1 MVDLIQ
7 FLREVRPQ
15 RLLLKIDIEGTE
27 ASLLSKLPS
36 VLPPAT
42 VLFLETHHPEPV
54 WRQYLQPMLAAG
66 FDHRVIRHRH
76 EKEART
82 DYVEHMLT
90 CR

>member
-1 MVDLIQ
+1 
-7 FLREVRPQ
+7 
-15 RLLLKIDIEGTE
+15 
-27 ASLLSKLPS
+27 